1 MIEEINVGADLIEH
15 FWWVIVKCPSAIS
28 PIHRCSLSFHRTP
41 DIIIHDLVQFK
52 KPVILSEV
60 AALEIRRENAV
71 YYKVRSDVTIV
82 CRGMNF
88 ALYPFDRHVCYLKLT
103 SCEFEVGIIPF

>member
-1 MIEEINVGADLIEH
+1 MPSPVHRENLKQFVG
-15 FWWVIVKCPSAIS
+15 
-28 PIHRCSLSFHRTP
+28 SLTFPYHRTP

-103 SCEFEVGIIPF
+103 SCKFK

>member
-1 MIEEINVGADLIEH
+1 M
-15 FWWVIVKCPSAIS
+15 
-28 PIHRCSLSFHRTP
+28 
-41 DIIIHDLVQFK
+41 
-52 KPVILSEV
+52 ILSEV

-103 SCEFEVGIIPF
+103 SCKLNKILLIRTVLFRT